1 MKLLYHHITH
11 IDPMSL
17 PPNFIVQQ
25 TVRVEIKLN
34 DLLAPRAGPLMT

>member
-1 MKLLYHHITH
+1 MKLLFDHITH
-11 IDPMSL
+11 IYTMSL